1 MRHLV
6 IVFILILSGAGFGW
20 AETWYVTDALE
31 ITLRTG
37 PQIDRKITAMLK
49 SGQPMEMV
57 EAGEEW
63 SRVRMP
69 SGREGYV
76 LNRFIQAEMPLK
88 LRLTTLQEKYDSL
101 VEGAEE
107 PLKKVQVLNGE
118 NIRLRSSLK
127 QTQQD
132 LEALQKSYA
141 ELRETTADARRIKK
155 EREQLAKEL
164 AAQSRQ
170 TRSLKTALTA
180 AEKKSTQWWFIAGA
194 GVLLFGF
201 VIGFAVRPRRKRSSL
216 Y

>member
-1 MRHLV
+1 MRHFV
-6 IVFILILSGAGFGW
+6 IVFILILSGAGFVM

-37 PQIDRKITAMLK
+37 PQLDRKITAMLK

-63 SRVRMP
+63 SLVRMP

-76 LNRFIQAEMPLK
+76 LNRFIKTEIPLK
-88 LRLTTLQEKYDSL
+88 LRLAKLQQKYDNL
-101 VEGAEE
+101 AEGAAE
-107 PLKKVQVLNGE
+107 PLKKIQTLNGE
-118 NIRLRSSLK
+118 NTRLRFSLEQAQK
-127 QTQQD
+127 D
-132 LEALQKSYA
+132 LKALQKSYA

-155 EREQLAKEL
+155 EREQLAGEL
-164 AAQSRQ
+164 AAQTRQ
-170 TRSLKTALTA
+170 TRSLKTALATA
-180 AEKKSTQWWFIAGA
+180 DKKSTQWWFIAGA

-201 VIGFAVRPRRKRSSL
+201 IVGFAVRPRRKRSSL